1 MLWERG
7 WVATWGVGRLRETC
21 VLVQEQEGRAVC
33 APRRCVVGSGRR
45 GGPGIRGPWGR
56 EVRGAWHPWTLAAE
70 SRVLGCGAVF
80 PSLQVVGQEI
90 SLGGQQR
97 FLSEPSRIK

>member
-1 MLWERG
+1 MKHACLRKNKKDG
-7 WVATWGVGRLRETC
+7 LCAHLGGVWLAAGGAGGLESVDSGDGRCR
-21 VLVQEQEGRAVC
+21 
-33 APRRCVVGSGRR
+33 
-45 GGPGIRGPWGR
+45 GPGIRRPWGR

-90 SLGGQQR
+90 SLGGQQC